1 MTEIQ
6 YRTGDIELMR
16 RAQKTNKLFLYIGTF
31 FITAV
36 GLSIGILILMLF
48 LEKLEGSY

>member
-1 MTEIQ
+1 MAVTK
-6 YRTGDIELMR
+6 YRSENIDLIR
-16 RAQKTNKLFLYIGTF
+16 REHKNKLFLYIGTF

-48 LEKLEGSY
+48 LEKLEGTY